1 MMTGF
6 PASVQDPVAVENAP
20 IAAIF
25 KLTFTDAPA
34 PPFVLSSTTTMSFPV
49 LVGALGVS
57 GIVPVPEPCA
67 STTKFSVLE
76 SALSGFCN
84 RTLRFPTDCKSA
96 APSEA
101 MHCVLESQVVDR
113 ELPLTRIVEPGP
125 GIVAAKFIPVTS
137 SVNPP
142 AVPAYALVGA
152 SAIMAGPFVMVTV
165 AVPDWPMSSEL
176 VATTVIKLGVGLIAG
191 AVYNPVESIDPQF
204 PGIPQAAPVI
214 IQMTC

>member
-1 MMTGF
+1 MITGF

-25 KLTFTDAPA
+25 KLTFPEAPA

-49 LVGALGVS
+49 LFGALGVR

-67 STTKFSVLE
+67 STTNISVLE
-76 SALSGFCN
+76 SVPSGFCN
-84 RTLRFPTDCKSA
+84 CTLRFPADCKSA
-96 APSEA
+96 APIEVV
-101 MHCVLESQVVDR
+101 HCALESQVVDR
-113 ELPLTRIVEPGP
+113 GLPLTRIVEPGP
-125 GIVAAKFIPVTS
+125 GIAAAKFIPVTS

-152 SAIMAGPFVMVTV
+152 SAKMAGPFVIVTV

-176 VATTVIKLGVGLIAG
+176 VATTVIKLGDGITAG

-204 PGIPQAAPVI
+204 PEMSQAVPAI